1 MQQTNNHMFST
12 IHHVIRNTR
21 VGLLAGLSLVIA
33 PLAVTAAT
41 NTFHFSNTTVNA
53 GSGPVNPANGVT
65 AIVGTNLIAGDVVVF
80 DGIVI
85 NVPGSTADAWGAVEM
100 GAGGYLG
107 LTSDVL
113 GVLAE
118 TGKTSGNRWQL
129 FVNGAS
135 TQFGS
140 AALDAKTNRVHIEL
154 DCTLTGSTTNLT
166 YLVEIDQGGTGTY
179 NDSLSGTGLTFP
191 NNTIPLAFGANNAA
205 HLFIQ
210 TQPILAVSATSPATN
225 LVAAGLSATFTATIT
240 QGYPIQTAQQWRS
253 NGVPIPGATSLSY
266 TTPPV
271 TAAYNGAQYSVV
283 VTNLLTAGNIV
294 TSSPA
299 VLLVRSAPGLV
310 TFNFPTTTVAAGGGS
325 VTDPGVAISGNG
337 LLAGDTVVFD
347 GIVTPN
353 GSQLSDA
360 WTAINI
366 GGAGYGGVVN
376 AKLGVLTRLGSGANP
391 SQLFINGVGSSNPT
405 PSSAATNRVRIELY
419 PSATGST
426 TNMGWLVEI
435 DQNLTGTFLPAVAGT
450 NLTFTG
456 NNLPL
461 TFGSSGSSSFVY
473 QNPQSPVSIFGG
485 PSPTSQVV
493 AVGAPISVGVT
504 VEGWSPAFQWRKNG
518 VAILN
523 ATNQNYTSPPATL
536 ADNGDQFT
544 VVVSNRINSANVV
557 TSTVARVSVLIP
569 NNLTWYPEVDY
580 TTWDVATAN
589 WTTNGGVSQ
598 AHFATGNNVTFDS
611 LGYNVGGN
619 SVNVTNLVNP
629 NAVTINALDGVGY
642 IMTGDSINGQSLL
655 VTGDGTGSLY
665 MAVTN
670 ENQYASVTITAL
682 PGSATTNTYLQIGYN
697 GTDGFL
703 QASFITNNGTLDF
716 ADAGLLPITATLA
729 GSGTVIQDG
738 AGTTVLSATNSTYTI
753 QAINAGTLSI
763 ASTPNPGPILNNGV
777 LVPASAATVL
787 VIPNAI
793 SGSGLYDF
801 TGFQTTV
808 LTGVSSHTG
817 QNQIVWSDVIV
828 DNPAALGDPVNGST
842 VIGRGDNFGG
852 LYLSNNIVWTQ
863 PLRLHTRFNTGLA
876 ASAPH
881 IANFSGTND
890 ITTGLTFT
898 TGSAAG
904 VNGTEFNVEATR
916 GQLTIDAASSL
927 VNLTSYAPV
936 NLNLQG
942 AGVGLWNGI
951 LTDASGGTALNVLKR
966 DTGVWTLGGQNTY
979 SGTTTVSG
987 GTLLVEGQ
995 IGGTGNVTVAA
1006 GGTLGGSGSIA
1017 GAVTVAAGGTLRPG
1031 DGLGTLTVNANLT
1044 LSAGGTTAME
1054 ISKSASTNATIT
1066 GLGTLTY
1073 GGTLVITNA
1082 GGTLTTSDAFPL
1094 FFATTYAG
1102 SFAAI
1107 SPATPGAGLAWNTN
1121 TLTTDGTLRIVVG
1134 STVNPNPTNITT
1146 SVHGNA
1152 LTLSWPA
1159 DHTGWRLQVQTKGLA
1174 AGLSSNTNY
1183 WATVPGS
1190 ATTNSIT
1197 ITIISTNPAEFYRM
1211 VYP

>member
-1 MQQTNNHMFST
+1 MHQTNNPMFRIIQT
-12 IHHVIRNTR
+12 VIRTSR
-21 VGLLAGLSLVIA
+21 VGLLASLGLAIVSLSA
-33 PLAVTAAT
+33 QAAT
-41 NTFHFSNTTVNA
+41 NTFSFNNTTAAA
-53 GSGPVNPANGVT
+53 GSGPVNPANGAT
-65 AIVGTNLIAGDVVVF
+65 AINGSNLNIGDVVVF

-85 NVPGSTADAWGAVEM
+85 NVPGSTSDAWGAVELH
-100 GAGGYLG
+100 AGGYLG
-107 LTSDVL
+107 LTSATL

-118 TGKTSGNRWQL
+118 TGTTSGNKWQL
-129 FVNGAS
+129 FVNGTS

-140 AALDAKTNRVHIEL
+140 AALDSRTNRVHIEL
-154 DCTLTGSTTNLT
+154 DCTLTGSTTNMT
-166 YLVEIDQGGTGTY
+166 YLVEIDQGATGTY
-179 NDSLSGTGLTFP
+179 NASLNGTGLTFAG
-191 NNTIPLAFGANNAA
+191 NTIPLQFGANNAA

-210 TQPILAVSATSPATN
+210 TQPIIAVSAASPATN
-225 LVAAGLSATFTATIT
+225 LVAAGLTATVSATIT

-253 NGVPIPGATSLSY
+253 NGVPILGATNLTY
-266 TTPPV
+266 TTPPT
-271 TAAYNGAQYSVV
+271 TASFNGAQYSVV
-283 VTNLLTAGNIV
+283 VTNLLTAGNVV
-294 TSSPA
+294 TSSVS
-299 VLLVRSAPGLV
+299 VLTVRSTPGIL
-310 TFNFPTTTVAAGGGS
+310 TFNFPTTTVAAGEGA
-325 VTDPGVAISGNG
+325 VTDPGVAISGNA
-337 LLAGDTVVFD
+337 LLAGDMVVFD

-353 GSQLSDA
+353 GSQSSDA

-391 SQLFINGVGSSNPT
+391 SQLFINGATVSNPT
-405 PSSAATNRVRIELY
+405 PSSAATNRVRIQLY

-435 DQNLTGTFLPAVAGT
+435 DQNLTGNFLPAVAGT

-544 VVVSNRINSANVV
+544 VVVSNQLNSANVV
-557 TSTVARVSVLIP
+557 TSTVSRVSVLIP

-580 TTWDVATAN
+580 TTWDTVTAN

-598 AHFATGNNVTFDS
+598 ADFATGNNVTFDS

-619 SVNVTNLVNP
+619 TVNVTNLVNP
-629 NAVTINALDGVGY
+629 NSVTVNALNGDGY
-642 IMTGDSINGQSLL
+642 IMTGDSISGQSLL

-665 MAVTN
+665 LAVTN
-670 ENQYASVTITAL
+670 EQYSSVTITAL

-716 ADAGLLPITATLA
+716 ADAGLLPIAATLV

-738 AGTTVLSATNSTYTI
+738 TGTTVLSATNSAYTI
-753 QAINAGTLSI
+753 QAINNGTLSI

-777 LVPASAATVL
+777 LVPASAASVL
-787 VIPNAI
+787 VIPNAV
-793 SGSGLYDF
+793 SGTGLYDF

-842 VIGRGDNFGG
+842 AIGRGDNFGG

-863 PLRLHTRFNTGLA
+863 PLRLDTRFNTGLA
-876 ASAPH
+876 ATAPH

-890 ITTGLTFT
+890 ITAGLTFT

-904 VNGTEFNVEATR
+904 VNGTELNVEATR
-916 GQLTIDAASSL
+916 GQLTIDASSSL
-927 VNLTSYAPV
+927 VNVTSYAPV
-936 NLNLQG
+936 DLNLQG

-966 DTGVWTLGGQNTY
+966 DPGVWTLGGQNTY

-1006 GGTLGGSGSIA
+1006 GGTLGGSGGIA
-1017 GAVTVAAGGTLRPG
+1017 GAVTVAAGGTLKPG

-1044 LSAGGTTAME
+1044 LSAGATTAME
-1054 ISKSASTNATIT
+1054 ISKSAATNATIT
-1066 GLGTLTY
+1066 GIGTLTY

-1094 FFATTYAG
+1094 FSATSYAG

-1134 STVNPNPTNITT
+1134 STVNANPTNITT
-1146 SVHGNA
+1146 SVHGSA

-1159 DHTGWRLQVQTKGLA
+1159 DHTGWRLQVQTNTLA
-1174 AGLSSNTNY
+1174 TGLSTN

-1190 ATTNSIT
+1190 TTTNSIT
-1197 ITIISTNPAEFYRM
+1197 ITIVTTNPAEFYRM